1 MEKRFVRKIS
11 GLILILFLFSVN
23 YSFCQRQSKNKILS
37 NIGKYSLIEFSK
49 PFSKDSILVTAF
61 VEIPFQ
67 SLQFLK
73 KEKSFFAS
81 YDVSISLRNK
91 IGTRIF
97 RKMWSDS
104 IITNEYIQTQS
115 RYRTKKH
122 FVNIKVGK
130 DEYVISSELYDKDTR
145 NKGSKKIK
153 LDFSKKDK
161 TPILFEPI
169 VVTSL
174 KGNWGF
180 NDGEF
185 PLTGKR
191 ITNIDDGLTL
201 IIAGFVGKEPYQIEM
216 FLDGKNEKNGAI
228 IIESDETSDG
238 YFITR
243 YKLKKDDLSSIGRNL
258 KFIIKQNGKERSLF
272 KNISIF
278 KPGLSGFVSNIENS
292 FQQMKYILT
301 NDERKKAKGKKGKEL
316 ESLFLSFW
324 KERDPTPNTSINE
337 LMEEYYIR
345 VNYVNEYFNM
355 SWREGWE
362 TDFGMIY
369 ILFGPPD
376 RIERSNST
384 NATSSSVYQVW
395 YYSRLNRQF
404 VFKDQNGFGDYK
416 LDRPFISQN
425 F

>member
-1 MEKRFVRKIS
+1 MRQTLNF
-11 GLILILFLFSVN
+11 ILISLLVSTDFSI
-23 YSFCQRQSKNKILS
+23 CQNSKKNKIS
-37 NIGKYSLIEFSK
+37 TNVGNYNLIEFSRACT
-49 PFSKDSILVTAF
+49 KDSILITAF

-67 SLQFLK
+67 SLQFIK

-81 YDVSISLRNK
+81 YDVSISLKNK
-91 IGTRIF
+91 KGKRIF

-104 IITNEYIQTQS
+104 IITNDYIQTQS
-115 RYRTKKH
+115 KYRTQKH
-122 FVNIKVGK
+122 FVNLKVDK
-130 DEYVISSELYDKDTR
+130 DEYILFSELYDKDTR

-161 TPILFEPI
+161 IPTLFEPI
-169 VVTSL
+169 VVTNL
-174 KGNWGF
+174 DGNWGF

-185 PLTGKR
+185 PIKGKR

-201 IIAGFVGKEPYQIEM
+201 IISGFVGTEPYQIEM
-216 FLDGKNEKNGAI
+216 FYDGKNENERVI
-228 IIESDETSDG
+228 IIDNDETFDG
-238 YFITR
+238 YFLQR
-243 YKLKKDDLSSIGRNL
+243 HKLKKEYLSSIELNL
-258 KFIIKQNGKERSLF
+258 KFIIKQGGKERSIF

-278 KPGLSGFVSNIENS
+278 KPGLSGFVNNVEKS
-292 FQQMKYILT
+292 FQQMKYIL
-301 NDERKKAKGKKGKEL
+301 NSDEKKEAKGKKGKEL

-324 KERDPTPNTSINE
+324 KKRDPTPNTSINE

-345 VNYVNEYFNM
+345 VSYVNEYFNM

-376 RIERSNST
+376 QIERSNSIG
-384 NATSSSVYQVW
+384 TSSSIYQVW
-395 YYSRLNRQF
+395 YYSRLNKQF
-404 VFKDQNGFGDYK
+404 VFKDQNGFGDFK
-416 LDRPFISQN
+416 LDRPFLGQN

>member
-1 MEKRFVRKIS
+1 MRNIS
-11 GLILILFLFSVN
+11 GFILILFLFSFECI
-23 YSFCQRQSKNKILS
+23 FCQRQSKNKVLS
-37 NIGKYSLIEFSK
+37 NVGKYSLIEFSK

-67 SLQFLK
+67 SLQFIK

-91 IGTRIF
+91 KGKRIL

-104 IITNEYIQTQS
+104 IITNDYIQTQS
-115 RYRTKKH
+115 KYRTKKH
-122 FVNIKVGK
+122 FVNLKVGK
-130 DEYVISSELYDKDTR
+130 DEYVIDSELYDKDTR
-145 NKGSKKIK
+145 NKGSKRIK

-169 VVTSL
+169 IVTNL
-174 KGNWGF
+174 EGNWGF

-191 ITNIDDGLTL
+191 ITNIDNGLTL
-201 IIAGFVGKEPYQIEM
+201 IISGFVDTGQFQVEM
-216 FLDGKNEKNGAI
+216 FLDGKNEKDGI
-228 IIESDETSDG
+228 IVIDNNETSDG

-243 YKLKKDDLSSIGRNL
+243 YKLKKDDLSTIGINL
-258 KFIIKQNGKERSLF
+258 KLIIKQNGRERSLF

-278 KPGLSGFVSNIENS
+278 KPGLSGFIKNVENS

-376 RIERSNST
+376 QIERSNST
-384 NATSSSVYQVW
+384 STSSSIYQVW
-395 YYSRLNRQF
+395 YYSRLNKQF
-404 VFKDQNGFGDYK
+404 VFKDQNGFGDFK
-416 LDRPFISQN
+416 LDRPFIGQN

>member
-11 GLILILFLFSVN
+11 GFILILFLFSVN

-37 NIGKYSLIEFSK
+37 NVGKYSLIEFSK

-67 SLQFLK
+67 SLQFIK

-91 IGTRIF
+91 KGKRIF

-104 IITNEYIQTQS
+104 IITNDYIQTQS
-115 RYRTKKH
+115 KYRTKKH
-122 FVNIKVGK
+122 FVNLKVGK
-130 DEYVISSELYDKDTR
+130 DEYIIDSELYDKDTR

-169 VVTSL
+169 IVTNL
-174 KGNWGF
+174 EGNWGF

-201 IIAGFVGKEPYQIEM
+201 IISGFVGIGQYQVEM
-216 FLDGKNEKNGAI
+216 FLDGKNEENGVIVIKN
-228 IIESDETSDG
+228 DETPNG

-243 YKLKKDDLSSIGRNL
+243 YKLKKDDLSTIGLNL
-258 KFIIKQNGKERSLF
+258 KLIIKQNGKERSIF

-278 KPGLSGFVSNIENS
+278 KPGLSGFVNNVENS
-292 FQQMKYILT
+292 FQQMRYILT
-301 NDERKKAKGKKGKEL
+301 TMREKKLKVK
-316 ESLFLSFW
+316 
-324 KERDPTPNTSINE
+324 
-337 LMEEYYIR
+337 R
-345 VNYVNEYFNM
+345 VKN
-355 SWREGWE
+355 
-362 TDFGMIY
+362 
-369 ILFGPPD
+369 
-376 RIERSNST
+376 
-384 NATSSSVYQVW
+384 
-395 YYSRLNRQF
+395 
-404 VFKDQNGFGDYK
+404 
-416 LDRPFISQN
+416 
-425 F
+425 

>member
-1 MEKRFVRKIS
+1 MEKRFVRKTA
-11 GLILILFLFSVN
+11 GFILVLFLFSVN
-23 YSFCQRQSKNKILS
+23 NSFCQRQNKNKILS
-37 NIGKYSLIEFSK
+37 NVGKYSLIEFSR
-49 PFSKDSILVTAF
+49 PFSKDSILVTTF

-67 SLQFLK
+67 SLQFIK
-73 KEKSFFAS
+73 KENSFFAS

-91 IGTRIF
+91 KGKRIF

-104 IITNEYIQTQS
+104 IITNDYIQTQS
-115 RYRTKKH
+115 KYRTKKH
-122 FVNIKVGK
+122 FVNLKVGK
-130 DEYVISSELYDKDTR
+130 NEYIIDSELYDKDTR

-169 VVTSL
+169 VVTNL
-174 KGNWGF
+174 EGNWGF

-191 ITNIDDGLTL
+191 ITNIDNGVTL
-201 IIAGFVGKEPYQIEM
+201 IISGFVGTGQYQVEM
-216 FLDGKNEKNGAI
+216 FLDGKNEKDGFI
-228 IIESDETSDG
+228 IIKNEETSDG

-243 YKLKKDDLSSIGRNL
+243 YKLKKDDLSRIGFNIKL
-258 KFIIKQNGKERSLF
+258 IIEQNGKERSLF

-278 KPGLSGFVSNIENS
+278 KPGLSGFVNNVENS

-301 NDERKKAKGKKGKEL
+301 TDERKKAKGKKGKEL
-316 ESLFLSFW
+316 ETLFLSFW

-376 RIERSNST
+376 QIERSNSVS
-384 NATSSSVYQVW
+384 TSSSIYQIW
-395 YYSRLNRQF
+395 YYNRLNKQF
-404 VFKDQNGFGDYK
+404 VFKDQNGFGDFK
-416 LDRPFISQN
+416 LDRPFIGQN

>member
-1 MEKRFVRKIS
+1 MEKRFVRKTS
-11 GLILILFLFSVN
+11 GFILVLFLFSVN
-23 YSFCQRQSKNKILS
+23 NSFCQRQNKNKILS
-37 NIGKYSLIEFSK
+37 NVGNYSLIEFSK
-49 PFSKDSILVTAF
+49 PFSKDSILVTTF

-67 SLQFLK
+67 SLQFIK
-73 KEKSFFAS
+73 KENSFFAS
-81 YDVSISLRNK
+81 YDVSISLRNEK
-91 IGTRIF
+91 GKRIF

-104 IITNEYIQTQS
+104 IITNDYIQTQS
-115 RYRTKKH
+115 KYRTKKH
-122 FVNIKVGK
+122 FVNLKVGK
-130 DEYVISSELYDKDTR
+130 NEYVIDSELYDKDTR

-153 LDFSKKDK
+153 LDFSKKNK

-169 VVTSL
+169 VITNL
-174 KGNWGF
+174 EGNWGF

-191 ITNIDDGLTL
+191 ITNIDDGITL
-201 IIAGFVGKEPYQIEM
+201 IISGFVGTGQYQVEM
-216 FLDGKNEKNGAI
+216 FLDGKNEKDGFI
-228 IIESDETSDG
+228 VLESEETSDG

-243 YKLKKDDLSSIGRNL
+243 YKLKKDDLSRIGLNL
-258 KFIIKQNGKERSLF
+258 KLIIKQNGKERSLF

-278 KPGLSGFVSNIENS
+278 KPGLSGFVNNVENS

-316 ESLFLSFW
+316 ETLFLSFW

-376 RIERSNST
+376 QIERSNSVS
-384 NATSSSVYQVW
+384 TSSSIYQIW
-395 YYSRLNRQF
+395 YYNRLNKQF
-404 VFKDQNGFGDYK
+404 VFKDQNGFGDFK
-416 LDRPFISQN
+416 LDRPFIGQN

>member
-1 MEKRFVRKIS
+1 MEKRFVRKTS
-11 GLILILFLFSVN
+11 GFILVLFLFSVN
-23 YSFCQRQSKNKILS
+23 NSFCQRQNKNKILS
-37 NIGKYSLIEFSK
+37 NVGNYSLIEFSK
-49 PFSKDSILVTAF
+49 PFSKDSILVTTF

-67 SLQFLK
+67 SLQFIK
-73 KEKSFFAS
+73 KENSFFAS
-81 YDVSISLRNK
+81 YDVSISLRNEK
-91 IGTRIF
+91 GKRIF

-104 IITNEYIQTQS
+104 IITNDYIQTQS
-115 RYRTKKH
+115 KYRTKKH
-122 FVNIKVGK
+122 FVNLKVGK
-130 DEYVISSELYDKDTR
+130 NEYVIDSELYDKDTR

-153 LDFSKKDK
+153 LDFSKKNK
-161 TPILFEPI
+161 IPILFEPI
-169 VVTSL
+169 VVTNL
-174 KGNWGF
+174 EGNWGF
-180 NDGEF
+180 NYGEF

-191 ITNIDDGLTL
+191 ITNIDDGITL
-201 IIAGFVGKEPYQIEM
+201 IISGFVGTGQYQVEM
-216 FLDGKNEKNGAI
+216 FLDGKNEKDGFI
-228 IIESDETSDG
+228 VLESEETSDG

-243 YKLKKDDLSSIGRNL
+243 YKLKKDDLSRIGLNL
-258 KFIIKQNGKERSLF
+258 KLIIKQNGKERSLF

-278 KPGLSGFVSNIENS
+278 KPGLSGFVNNVENS

-316 ESLFLSFW
+316 ETLFLSFW

-376 RIERSNST
+376 QIERSNSVS
-384 NATSSSVYQVW
+384 TSSSIYQIW
-395 YYSRLNRQF
+395 YYNRLNKQF
-404 VFKDQNGFGDYK
+404 VFKDQNGFGDFK
-416 LDRPFISQN
+416 LDRPFIGQN

>member
-1 MEKRFVRKIS
+1 MEKRFVRKTS
-11 GLILILFLFSVN
+11 GFILVLFLFSVN
-23 YSFCQRQSKNKILS
+23 NSFCQRQNKNKILS
-37 NIGKYSLIEFSK
+37 NVGNYSLIEFSK
-49 PFSKDSILVTAF
+49 PFSKDSILVTTF

-67 SLQFLK
+67 SLQFIK
-73 KEKSFFAS
+73 KENSFFAS
-81 YDVSISLRNK
+81 YDVSISLRNEK
-91 IGTRIF
+91 GKRIF

-104 IITNEYIQTQS
+104 IITNDYIQTQS
-115 RYRTKKH
+115 KYRTKKH
-122 FVNIKVGK
+122 FVNLKVGK
-130 DEYVISSELYDKDTR
+130 NEYVIDSELYDKDTR

-153 LDFSKKDK
+153 LDFSKKNK
-161 TPILFEPI
+161 IPILFEPI
-169 VVTSL
+169 VVTNL
-174 KGNWGF
+174 EGNWGF
-180 NDGEF
+180 NYGEF

-191 ITNIDDGLTL
+191 ITNIDDGITL
-201 IIAGFVGKEPYQIEM
+201 IISGFVGTGQYQVEM
-216 FLDGKNEKNGAI
+216 FLDGKNEKDGFI
-228 IIESDETSDG
+228 VLESEETSDG

-243 YKLKKDDLSSIGRNL
+243 YKLKKDDLSRIGLNL
-258 KFIIKQNGKERSLF
+258 KLIIKQNGKERSLF

-278 KPGLSGFVSNIENS
+278 KPGLSGFVNNVENS

-316 ESLFLSFW
+316 ETLFLSFW

-376 RIERSNST
+376 QIERSNSV
-384 NATSSSVYQVW
+384 NTSSSIYQIW
-395 YYSRLNRQF
+395 YYNRLNKQF
-404 VFKDQNGFGDYK
+404 VFKDQNGFGDFK
-416 LDRPFISQN
+416 LDRPFIGQN

>member
-11 GLILILFLFSVN
+11 GFILILFLFSVN
-23 YSFCQRQSKNKILS
+23 YSYCQRQNKNKVLS
-37 NIGKYSLIEFSK
+37 NVGKYSLIEFSK

-67 SLQFLK
+67 SLQFIK
-73 KEKSFFAS
+73 KEKFFFAS

-91 IGTRIF
+91 KGKRIF
-97 RKMWSDS
+97 RTMWSDS
-104 IITNEYIQTQS
+104 IVTNEYIQTQS
-115 RYRTKKH
+115 KYRTKKH
-122 FVNIKVGK
+122 FVNLKVGK
-130 DEYVISSELYDKDTR
+130 DEYIIDSELYDKDTR

-153 LDFSKKDK
+153 LDFTKKDK

-169 VVTSL
+169 IVTNL
-174 KGNWGF
+174 EGNWGF

-191 ITNIDDGLTL
+191 ITNIDNGLTL
-201 IIAGFVGKEPYQIEM
+201 IISGFVDIGQYQVKM
-216 FLDGKNEKNGAI
+216 FLDGKNEEDAVV
-228 IIESDETSDG
+228 IIENDETPKG
-238 YFITR
+238 YFVTR
-243 YKLKKDDLSSIGRNL
+243 YKLKKDDLSRLGLNL
-258 KFIIKQNGKERSLF
+258 KFILKQNGKERSIF

-278 KPGLSGFVSNIENS
+278 KPGLSGFVNDVENS

-301 NDERKKAKGKKGKEL
+301 NDERKTAKGKKGKEL

-355 SWREGWE
+355 SWKEGWE

-384 NATSSSVYQVW
+384 SMSTSIYQVW
-395 YYSRLNRQF
+395 YYSRLNKQF
-404 VFKDQNGFGDYK
+404 VFKDQNGFGDFK
-416 LDRPFISQN
+416 LDRPFIGQN

>member
-1 MEKRFVRKIS
+1 MRKIS
-11 GLILILFLFSVN
+11 GFILILFLFSVN
-23 YSFCQRQSKNKILS
+23 YSYCQRQNKNKVLS
-37 NIGKYSLIEFSK
+37 NVRKYSLIEFSK

-67 SLQFLK
+67 SLQFIK
-73 KEKSFFAS
+73 KEKFFFAS

-91 IGTRIF
+91 KGKRIF
-97 RKMWSDS
+97 RTMWSDS
-104 IITNEYIQTQS
+104 IVTNEYIQTQS
-115 RYRTKKH
+115 KYRTKKH
-122 FVNIKVGK
+122 FVNLKVGK
-130 DEYVISSELYDKDTR
+130 DEYIIDSELYDKDTR

-169 VVTSL
+169 IVTNL
-174 KGNWGF
+174 EGNWGF

-201 IIAGFVGKEPYQIEM
+201 IISGFVDIGQYQVEM
-216 FLDGKNEKNGAI
+216 FLDGKNKEDKVI
-228 IIESDETSDG
+228 LIEDDETSDG

-243 YKLKKDDLSSIGRNL
+243 YKLKKDDLSTIGLNL
-258 KFIIKQNGKERSLF
+258 KLVIKQNGKERSIF

-278 KPGLSGFVSNIENS
+278 KPGLSEYVNNVENS
-292 FQQMKYILT
+292 FQQMRYILS

-324 KERDPTPNTSINE
+324 KERDPTPNTNTNE

-345 VNYVNEYFNM
+345 VRYVNEYFNM

-376 RIERSNST
+376 QIERSNST
-384 NATSSSVYQVW
+384 GTSSSIYQIW
-395 YYSRLNRQF
+395 YYGRLNKQF

-416 LDRPFISQN
+416 LDRPFLGQN

>member
-1 MEKRFVRKIS
+1 MEKRPVRKILS
-11 GLILILFLFSVN
+11 FFLILFLLSVD

-37 NIGKYSLIEFSK
+37 NVGKYSLIEFSR

-67 SLQFLK
+67 SLQFIK
-73 KEKSFFAS
+73 KEKSFFAI
-81 YDVSISLRNK
+81 YDVSISLKNK
-91 IGTRIF
+91 KGKRIF

-104 IITNEYIQTQS
+104 ITTNEYIHTQS
-115 RYRTKKH
+115 KYRTKKH
-122 FVNIKVGK
+122 FVNLKVGK
-130 DEYVISSELYDKDTR
+130 DEYVIDSELYDRDTR

-161 TPILFEPI
+161 NPTLFEPI
-169 VVTSL
+169 VVMSL
-174 KGNWGF
+174 AGNWGF
-180 NDGEF
+180 NNGEF

-191 ITNIDDGLTL
+191 VTNVDDGLSL
-201 IIAGFVGKEPYQIEM
+201 IISGFVDNGLYMVEM
-216 FLDGKNEKNGAI
+216 FLDGKNEEDKVI
-228 IIESDETSDG
+228 LIENDETLDG

-243 YKLKKDDLSSIGRNL
+243 YKLKKDDLSNIGLNL
-258 KFIIKQNGKERSLF
+258 KLKIKQNGKERSIF

-278 KPGLSGFVSNIENS
+278 KPGLSGYVNNVENS

-301 NDERKKAKGKKGKEL
+301 NNERKKARGKKGKEL

-324 KERDPTPNTSINE
+324 KDRDPTPNTSINE

-376 RIERSNST
+376 QIERSNST
-384 NATSSSVYQVW
+384 STSSSIYQVW
-395 YYSRLNRQF
+395 YYSRLNKQF
-404 VFKDQNGFGDYK
+404 VFKDQNGFGDFK
-416 LDRPFISQN
+416 LDRPFIGQN

>member
-1 MEKRFVRKIS
+1 MEKRFVRNIS
-11 GLILILFLFSVN
+11 GFILILFLFSFECI
-23 YSFCQRQSKNKILS
+23 FCQRQSKNKVLS
-37 NIGKYSLIEFSK
+37 NVGKYSLIEFSK

-67 SLQFLK
+67 SLQFIK

-91 IGTRIF
+91 KGKRIL

-104 IITNEYIQTQS
+104 IITNDYIQTQS
-115 RYRTKKH
+115 KYRTKKH
-122 FVNIKVGK
+122 FVNLKVGK
-130 DEYVISSELYDKDTR
+130 DEYVIDSELYDKDTR
-145 NKGSKKIK
+145 NKGSKRIK

-169 VVTSL
+169 IVTNL
-174 KGNWGF
+174 EGNWGF

-191 ITNIDDGLTL
+191 ITNIDNGLTL
-201 IIAGFVGKEPYQIEM
+201 IISGFVDTGQFQVEM
-216 FLDGKNEKNGAI
+216 FLDGKNEKDGI
-228 IIESDETSDG
+228 IVIDNNETSDG

-243 YKLKKDDLSSIGRNL
+243 YKLKKDDLSTIGINL
-258 KFIIKQNGKERSLF
+258 KLIIKQNGRERSLF

-278 KPGLSGFVSNIENS
+278 KPGLSGFIKNVENS

-376 RIERSNST
+376 QIERSNST
-384 NATSSSVYQVW
+384 STSSSIYQVW
-395 YYSRLNRQF
+395 YYSRLNKQF
-404 VFKDQNGFGDYK
+404 VFKDQNGFGDFK
-416 LDRPFISQN
+416 LDRPFIGQN

>member
-11 GLILILFLFSVN
+11 GFILILFLFSFECI
-23 YSFCQRQSKNKILS
+23 FCQRQSKNKILS
-37 NIGKYSLIEFSK
+37 NVGKYSLIEFSK

-67 SLQFLK
+67 SLQFIK
-73 KEKSFFAS
+73 KEKFFFAS

-91 IGTRIF
+91 KGKRIF
-97 RKMWSDS
+97 RTMWSDS
-104 IITNEYIQTQS
+104 IVTNEYIQTQS
-115 RYRTKKH
+115 KYRTKKH
-122 FVNIKVGK
+122 FVNLKVGK
-130 DEYVISSELYDKDTR
+130 DEYIIDSELYDKDTR

-169 VVTSL
+169 VVTNL
-174 KGNWGF
+174 EGNWGF

-201 IIAGFVGKEPYQIEM
+201 ILSGFVGTGQYQVEM
-216 FLDGKNEKNGAI
+216 FLDGKNEEDAVI
-228 IIESDETSDG
+228 IIENDETPMG
-238 YFITR
+238 YFVTR
-243 YKLKKDDLSSIGRNL
+243 YNLEKDDLSRLGLNL
-258 KFIIKQNGKERSLF
+258 KFIIKQNGKERSIF

-278 KPGLSGFVSNIENS
+278 KPGLSGFVNNVENS

-324 KERDPTPNTSINE
+324 KERDPTPSTSINE

-376 RIERSNST
+376 QIERSNST
-384 NATSSSVYQVW
+384 STSSSIYQVW
-395 YYSRLNRQF
+395 YYSRLNKQF
-404 VFKDQNGFGDYK
+404 VFKDQNGFGDFK
-416 LDRPFISQN
+416 LDRPFIGQN

>member
-1 MEKRFVRKIS
+1 MEKRFVRKTS
-11 GLILILFLFSVN
+11 GFILVLFLFSVN
-23 YSFCQRQSKNKILS
+23 NSFCQRQNKNKILS
-37 NIGKYSLIEFSK
+37 NVGNYSLIEFSK
-49 PFSKDSILVTAF
+49 PFSKDSILVTTF

-67 SLQFLK
+67 SLQFIK
-73 KEKSFFAS
+73 KENSFFAS
-81 YDVSISLRNK
+81 YDVSISLRNEK
-91 IGTRIF
+91 GKRIF

-104 IITNEYIQTQS
+104 IITNDYIQTQS
-115 RYRTKKH
+115 KYRTKKH
-122 FVNIKVGK
+122 FVNLKVGK
-130 DEYVISSELYDKDTR
+130 NEYIIDSELYDKDTR

-153 LDFSKKDK
+153 LDFSKKNK

-169 VVTSL
+169 VVTNL
-174 KGNWGF
+174 EGNWGF
-180 NDGEF
+180 NYGEF

-191 ITNIDDGLTL
+191 ITNIDDGITL
-201 IIAGFVGKEPYQIEM
+201 IISGFVGTGQYQVEM
-216 FLDGKNEKNGAI
+216 FLDGKNEKDGFI
-228 IIESDETSDG
+228 ILENKETSDG

-243 YKLKKDDLSSIGRNL
+243 YKLKKDDLSRIGLNL
-258 KFIIKQNGKERSLF
+258 KLIIKQNGKERSLF

-278 KPGLSGFVSNIENS
+278 KPGLSGFVNNVENS

-301 NDERKKAKGKKGKEL
+301 TDERKKAKGKKGKEL
-316 ESLFLSFW
+316 ETLFLSFW

-376 RIERSNST
+376 QIERSNSVS
-384 NATSSSVYQVW
+384 TSSSIYQIW
-395 YYSRLNRQF
+395 YYNRLNKQF
-404 VFKDQNGFGDYK
+404 VFKDQNGFGDFK
-416 LDRPFISQN
+416 LDRPFIGQN